1 MYGEELYLK
10 IEDENIDSY
19 KMIEISSSGDKT
31 TRPRKFRI
39 LKSDCSE
46 PLQNGKIYKVIGDLR
61 KVFTSTLI
69 IPYSIE
75 DVSSDDNSFSDTIRK
90 DKSPSKHSIRR
101 SSVW

>member
-10 IEDENIDSY
+10 LEGESRDSH
-19 KMIEISSSGDKT
+19 KMIEVSPSDDKT

-75 DVSSDDNSFSDTIRK
+75 DVSSYDNSIE
-90 DKSPSKHSIRR
+90 DKSPSNHSIRL